1 MSYDAPPP
9 PPPYGGQPQYGQPYG
24 GAPQGTNSKAVWSLV
39 LGILGVLCC
48 GPLGIVALILGRSA
62 QNEIAQTGQQGAGLA
77 KAGWILGIVA
87 IVLMIIGAVLVAT
100 GVLSFD
106 GAFDTT

>member
-24 GAPQGTNSKAVWSLV
+24 APQGTNSKAIWSLV

-48 GPLGIVALILGRSA
+48 VPLGIGALILGRSA
-62 QNEIAQTGQQGAGLA
+62 QTEIAQTGQQGAGLA

-87 IVLMIIGAVLVAT
+87 IVFMIIGAILFAT
-100 GVLSFD
+100 GALTFD
-106 GAFDTT
+106 GTFDTT

>member
-24 GAPQGTNSKAVWSLV
+24 APQGTNSKAIWSLV

-48 GPLGIVALILGRSA
+48 GPLGHRRADPRPLRPERDRRRPVSRA
-62 QNEIAQTGQQGAGLA
+62 AGLA

-87 IVLMIIGAVLVAT
+87 IVFMIIGAILFAT
-100 GVLSFD
+100 GVLTFD
-106 GAFDTT
+106 GTFDTA

>member
-24 GAPQGTNSKAVWSLV
+24 APQGTNSKAIWSLV

-62 QNEIAQTGQQGAGLA
+62 QNEIAQTGQQGRRAGEGRRGSSA
-77 KAGWILGIVA
+77 
-87 IVLMIIGAVLVAT
+87 
-100 GVLSFD
+100 SSRSSS
-106 GAFDTT
+106 